1 MLKLEGAARAAYLKG
16 ELSYIRGRLDACTRI
31 IDGADPRPAE
41 QEALFWLLWDE
52 LHALL
57 LRLGRGAR

>member
-1 MLKLEGAARAAYLKG
+1 MLKLDGAARAAYLKG
-16 ELSYIRGRLDACTRI
+16 EISYIRGRLDACTRI
-31 IDGADPRPAE
+31 IEGTGAAPAE